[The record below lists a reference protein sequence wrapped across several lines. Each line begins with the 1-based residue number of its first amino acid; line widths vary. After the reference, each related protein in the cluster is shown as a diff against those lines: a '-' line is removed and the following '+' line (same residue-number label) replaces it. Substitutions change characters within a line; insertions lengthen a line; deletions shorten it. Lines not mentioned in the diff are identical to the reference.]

1 MNLDKLS
8 NKKVTLHHLTERDA
22 AIFYKIYTHPA
33 LTVNFD
39 ESPVLPNET
48 ATEFTKRIS
57 SFCNYIFTIRPTDQ
71 PNLIIGD
78 CALHHWDKENK
89 EIEIGG
95 SLFPEY
101 WGKGYMQAAFELL
114 TEFARQELGVK
125 TLIGTTKTRN
135 TQAIRLVEKMGY
147 VKYQVN
153 LYDTVMR
160 KEI

>member
-1 MNLDKLS
+1 MNFDTLS
-8 NKKVTLHHLTERDA
+8 NNKVILHNLSVEDA
-22 AIFYKIYTHPA
+22 DSFYKIYTHPA

-39 ESPVLPNET
+39 ESPVLSNET
-48 ATEFTKRIS
+48 ATEFTERIS
-57 SFCNYIFTIRPTDQ
+57 SLCDYIFTIRPTDQ

-114 TEFARQELGVK
+114 SEFAKQQLGVK
-125 TLIGTTKTRN
+125 ILIGATKTTN
-135 TQAIRLVEKMGY
+135 SQAIRLVEKMGF
-147 VKYQVN
+147 VKYQVI
-153 LYDTVMR
+153 LQETIMR